1 MSRTFA
7 SLRKHRNY
15 RLFFVG
21 QLVSV
26 SGTWMQ
32 MIALAWFV
40 VDLTRSPIAV
50 GILAFCRFIPF
61 TLFGLAAGV
70 LADRFDNRRLM
81 MATQAAAMAVSVAL
95 AVLALTG
102 AAALWH
108 VYLLAALGGT
118 ATVFDAPA
126 RHALT
131 FQMVGRDELP
141 NAVALN
147 ATLFNASRI
156 VGPAL
161 AGVLIAAAGAGACFL
176 LNAVSFLAVL
186 GALAL
191 MRPAELHPVERSET
205 RPTMLRGAREGL
217 AYARRTRVVW
227 VTLVI
232 TTVLSTIG
240 FNFNVLVPVLA
251 RETLDAGPQVFGSL
265 SASFG
270 AGALAGALLTAWTG
284 RASWK
289 ALLAGTAGFGISVL
303 VLAPMT
309 TVAAAAALLF
319 AAGVC
324 FILWNSNT
332 QSILQL
338 TAPDHLRGRVLSLF
352 LLAFA
357 GLAPLGGLLAGWL
370 AHVGGTQLAFSAA
383 GVAGLAMA
391 ALGWWK
397 SPYGPLSF
405 ATAGSGSAPPQP
417 SPAPAAG
424 SSQAAPALRQRP
436 VGR

>member
-1 MSRTFA
+1 MNRTFA

-32 MIALAWFV
+32 MVALAWFV
-40 VDLTRSPIAV
+40 VDQTRSPIAV
-50 GILAFCRFIPF
+50 GVLAFCRFIPF
-61 TLFGLAAGV
+61 TLFGLVAGV
-70 LADRFDNRRLM
+70 LADRFDNRRLVM
-81 MATQAAAMAVSVAL
+81 TTQASAMGVSITL
-95 AVLALTG
+95 AVLALTD
-102 AAALWH
+102 AAQLWH
-108 VYLLAALGGT
+108 IYLLAALGGT
-118 ATVFDAPA
+118 ATVFDAPG

-131 FQMVGRDELP
+131 FQMVGREELP

-161 AGVLIAAAGAGACFL
+161 AGVLIAAVGAGACFG

-186 GALAL
+186 AALGL
-191 MRPAELHPVERSET
+191 MRPEELHAVDRGET
-205 RPTMLRGAREGL
+205 RPTMLRGIREGL
-217 AYARRTRVVW
+217 AYAARTRVVW
-227 VTLVI
+227 VVLVI

-251 RETLDAGPQVFGSL
+251 RETLDAGPQVCGAL
-265 SASFG
+265 SAAFG
-270 AGALAGALLTAWTG
+270 AGALAGALLTATIG

-289 ALLAGTAGFGISVL
+289 GLLAGTAGFGVSVL
-303 VLAPMT
+303 VLAPLT
-309 TVAAAAALLF
+309 TVAAAGALLF
-319 AAGVC
+319 VAGVC

-332 QSILQL
+332 QTILQL

-352 LLAFA
+352 LFAFA
-357 GLAPLGGLLAGWL
+357 GLAPVGSLLAGWL
-370 AHVGGTQLAFSAA
+370 AHVGGTRLAFAAA
-383 GVAGLAMA
+383 GGAGLAMA

-397 SPYGPLSF
+397 SPFRERVGP
-405 ATAGSGSAPPQP
+405 G
-417 SPAPAAG
+417 PARLEPG
-424 SSQAAPALRQRP
+424 FVHRP
-436 VGR
+436 E

>member
-1 MSRTFA
+1 VRRTFA

-32 MIALAWFV
+32 MVALAWFV
-40 VDLTRSPIAV
+40 VDQTRSPIAV
-50 GILAFCRFIPF
+50 GILAFCRFVPF
-61 TLFGLAAGV
+61 TLFGLTAGV

-81 MATQAAAMAVSVAL
+81 MTTQAAAMGVSVAL

-102 AAALWH
+102 AAQLWH
-108 VYLLAALGGT
+108 IYLLAALGGT
-118 ATVFDAPA
+118 ATVFDAPG

-131 FQMVGRDELP
+131 FQMVGREELP

-156 VGPAL
+156 LGPAV
-161 AGVLIAAAGAGACFL
+161 AGVLIAAAGAGACFA

-186 GALAL
+186 GALGL
-191 MRPAELHPVERSET
+191 MRPEELHPVARAET
-205 RPTMLRGAREGL
+205 RPTMVRGVREGL

-227 VTLVI
+227 VTLVM

-270 AGALAGALLTAWTG
+270 AGALAGALLSAWIG

-289 ALLAGTAGFGISVL
+289 ALLAGTAGFGASVL
-303 VLAPMT
+303 VLAPLT
-309 TVAAAAALLF
+309 TVAGAAALLF
-319 AAGVC
+319 AAGVF

-352 LLAFA
+352 LFAFA
-357 GLAPLGGLLAGWL
+357 GLAPLGGLFAGWL
-370 AHVGGTQLAFSAA
+370 AHAGGTRLAFAAA
-383 GVAGLAMA
+383 GTAGLAMA

-397 SPYGPLSF
+397 SPFREPVATGPARLEPGF
-405 ATAGSGSAPPQP
+405 VH
-417 SPAPAAG
+417 
-424 SSQAAPALRQRP
+424 RP
-436 VGR
+436 E

>member
-40 VDLTRSPIAV
+40 ADHTRSPIAV
-50 GILAFCRFIPF
+50 GVLAFCRFIPF
-61 TLFGLAAGV
+61 TLFGLVAGV
-70 LADRFDNRRLM
+70 LADRFDNRRLVM
-81 MATQAAAMAVSVAL
+81 TTQAGAMVVSVTL
-95 AVLALTG
+95 TVLALTG
-102 AAALWH
+102 ATPLWAI
-108 VYLLAALGGT
+108 YLLAALGGT
-118 ATVFDAPA
+118 ATVFDAPG
-126 RHALT
+126 RQSLT

-156 VGPAL
+156 VGPAI
-161 AGVLIAAAGAGACFL
+161 AGIVIAAGGTAACFL
-176 LNAVSFLAVL
+176 INSVSFLAVL

-191 MRPAELHPVERSET
+191 MRPAELQPIDRGEARL
-205 RPTMLRGAREGL
+205 TMIRGVREGL
-217 AYARRTRVVW
+217 SYARRTRVVW

-232 TTVLSTIG
+232 TTVLSTLG

-251 RETLDAGPQVFGSL
+251 RETLNAGPAVFGSL
-265 SASFG
+265 SAAFG
-270 AGALAGALLTAWTG
+270 AGALGGALLTATIG

-289 ALLAGTAGFGISVL
+289 TMLVGTGGFGLSVL
-303 VLAPMT
+303 VLAPL
-309 TVAAAAALLF
+309 TVVPAAAALLF

-338 TAPDHLRGRVLSLF
+338 NAPDQLRGRVMSLF
-352 LLAFA
+352 LFAFA
-357 GLAPLGGLLAGWL
+357 GLGPLGALVAGWL
-370 AHVGGTQLAFSAA
+370 AHVGGTQLAFTV
-383 GVAGLAMA
+383 GGGAGLAMA

-397 SPYGPLSF
+397 SPFRETVAKP
-405 ATAGSGSAPPQP
+405 GSARLEP
-417 SPAPAAG
+417 G
-424 SSQAAPALRQRP
+424 FVHRP
-436 VGR
+436 E

>member
-1 MSRTFA
+1 MRRTFA

-32 MIALAWFV
+32 MVALAWFV
-40 VDLTRSPIAV
+40 VDQTRSPIAV
-50 GILAFCRFIPF
+50 GILAFCRFVPF
-61 TLFGLAAGV
+61 TLFGLTAGV

-81 MATQAAAMAVSVAL
+81 MTTQAAAMGVSVAL

-102 AAALWH
+102 AAQLWH
-108 VYLLAALGGT
+108 IYLLAALGGT
-118 ATVFDAPA
+118 ATVFDAPG

-131 FQMVGRDELP
+131 FQMVGREELP

-156 VGPAL
+156 LGPAV
-161 AGVLIAAAGAGACFL
+161 AGVLIAAVGAGACFAV
-176 LNAVSFLAVL
+176 NAVSFLAVL
-186 GALAL
+186 GALGL
-191 MRPAELHPVERSET
+191 MRPEELHPVARAET

-270 AGALAGALLTAWTG
+270 AGALAGALLSAWIG

-289 ALLAGTAGFGISVL
+289 ALLAGTAGFGASVL
-303 VLAPMT
+303 VLAPLT
-309 TVAAAAALLF
+309 TVAGAAALLF
-319 AAGVC
+319 AAGVF
-324 FILWNSNT
+324 FILWDSNT

-352 LLAFA
+352 LFAFA
-357 GLAPLGGLLAGWL
+357 GLAPLGGLFAGWL
-370 AHVGGTQLAFSAA
+370 AHAGGTRLAFAAA
-383 GVAGLAMA
+383 GTAGLAMA
-391 ALGWWK
+391 GLGWWK
-397 SPYGPLSF
+397 SPFREPVVPGPARLEPGF
-405 ATAGSGSAPPQP
+405 VH
-417 SPAPAAG
+417 
-424 SSQAAPALRQRP
+424 RP
-436 VGR
+436 E